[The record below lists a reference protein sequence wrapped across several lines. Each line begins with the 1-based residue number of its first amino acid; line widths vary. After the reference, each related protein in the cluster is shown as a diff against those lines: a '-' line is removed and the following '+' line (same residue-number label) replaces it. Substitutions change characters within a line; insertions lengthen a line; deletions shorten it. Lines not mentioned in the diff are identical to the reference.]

1 MGYKRILTVQDI
13 SCVGQCSLTVALP
26 VLSVCGH
33 ETAVLPS
40 SVLSNHTTG
49 FGGYTFRDLSDDMP
63 SIKEQ
68 WQKENINFS
77 AIYTGYMGNEKQ
89 IDNVIDIMDGV
100 LTDDAVI
107 VVDPAMADG
116 GELYPGFD
124 GNFVQYMKKLVVKA
138 DYLLPNLT
146 EACLLTGTPYTEEYN
161 QAFIISLCEK
171 LKEIGCKNI
180 VFTGVSYSEGTTGVV
195 TYTDSGYSYYCHQKI
210 GKGIPGTG
218 DLFASVFTGA
228 LLNENTVADSA
239 KTAADFVLECIQLTH
254 KYENHRYGPV
264 FEPLLYKLGYMTK
277 EG

>member
-1 MGYKRILTVQDI
+1 MSYKRILTIQDI

-68 WQKENINFS
+68 WVKENINFS
-77 AIYTGYMGNEKQ
+77 AIYTGYMGS
-89 IDNVIDIMDGV
+89 V
-100 LTDDAVI
+100 LKEEAVKI
-107 VVDPAMADG
+107 VDPAMADG

-124 GNFVQYMKKLVVKA
+124 GDFVQYMKKLVAKA

-161 QAFIISLCEK
+161 QEFIISLCEK
-171 LKEIGCKNI
+171 LKQLGCKNV
-180 VFTGVSYSEGTTGVV
+180 VFTGVSYAEGTTGVV
-195 TYTDSGYSYYCHQKI
+195 TYTDSGYSYYSHHKI

-228 LLNENTVADSA
+228 LLNGNTVADSA
-239 KTAADFVLECIQLTH
+239 KAAADFVLECIQLTH

>member
-1 MGYKRILTVQDI
+1 MKRILTIQDI

-63 SIKEQ
+63 DIKQQ
-68 WQKENINFS
+68 WQKENITFS

-89 IDNVIDIMDGV
+89 INNVLDIMDSV
-100 LTDDAVI
+100 LTDDAVRI
-107 VVDPAMADG
+107 IDPAMADG
-116 GELYPGFD
+116 GQLYPGFD
-124 GNFVQYMKKLVVKA
+124 NDFVQRMKKLVATA
-138 DYLLPNLT
+138 DYILPNLT
-146 EACLLTGTPYTEEYN
+146 EACLMTDTPYTEEYDE
-161 QAFIISLCEK
+161 AFIVSLCKK
-171 LKEIGCKNI
+171 LKQIGCKNI
-180 VFTGVSYSEGTTGVV
+180 VFTGVSYDKNTTGVA
-195 TYTDSGYSYYCHQKI
+195 TYTDDGYSYYKHRKI

-228 LLNENTVADSA
+228 LLNGKTAADSA
-239 KTAADFVLECIQLTH
+239 KAAADFVLECIQLTH
-254 KYENHRYGPV
+254 TYENHRYGPV
-264 FEPLLYKLGYMTK
+264 FEPLLYKLGYVVK

>member
-1 MGYKRILTVQDI
+1 MGYKRILTIQDI

-63 SIKEQ
+63 DICQQ
-68 WQKENINFS
+68 WQKENITFS
-77 AIYTGYMGNEKQ
+77 AIYTGYMGSTKQ
-89 IDNVIDIMDGV
+89 IDNTIHIMNSV
-100 LTDDAVI
+100 LTEDAVRI
-107 VVDPAMADG
+107 VDPAMADG
-116 GELYPGFD
+116 GSLYPGFD
-124 GNFVQYMKKLVVKA
+124 SEFVNYMKKLVEQA
-138 DYLLPNLT
+138 DYLIPNIT
-146 EACLLTGTPYTEEYN
+146 EACMLTDTQYTENYD
-161 QAFIISLCEK
+161 QDFIITICEK
-171 LKEIGCKNI
+171 LKQLGCKNI
-180 VFTGVSYSEGTTGVV
+180 VLTGVSYEEGTTGVA
-195 TYTDSGYSYYCHQKI
+195 TFSDNGYSYYRHNKI

-228 LLNENTVADSA
+228 LMNGKTAPESA
-239 KTAADFVLECIQLTH
+239 KAAADFVLECIQLTH

-264 FEPLLYKLGYMTK
+264 FEPLLYKLRNIIE